1 MLSSNPN
8 AMELLKENPYKI
20 YWISLYKNPNE
31 IELLKENLDKIN
43 WISLS
48 KNPSIFTYDYSKM
61 AERPFVEEL
70 MTRVYHPDKLVY
82 YLNKYNYDIGEDDY
96 L

>member
-1 MLSSNPN
+1 
-8 AMELLKENPYKI
+8 
-20 YWISLYKNPNE
+20 
-31 IELLKENLDKIN
+31 
-43 WISLS
+43 LS